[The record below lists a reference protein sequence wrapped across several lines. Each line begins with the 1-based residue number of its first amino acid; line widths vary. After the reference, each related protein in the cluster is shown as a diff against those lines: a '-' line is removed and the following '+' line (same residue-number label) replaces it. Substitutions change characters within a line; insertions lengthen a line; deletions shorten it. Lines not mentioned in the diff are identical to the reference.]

1 MKKIIRRRVLVL
13 AISFAVIA
21 IGQIAYDHLI
31 LISVLSNGTAPSYN
45 FINVLLIN
53 IASGF
58 FGGLVAGFTLNY
70 IDSKFRGK
78 PFYYG
83 LAIIIT
89 MFLAVW
95 AIQNIILAIEITES
109 KELTFNWQ
117 VNAADIKDMM
127 FWTFMVLLGYFFL
140 QMSNKFGPGNLMPIF
155 LGKYDKPFDEK
166 RIFMLL
172 DLKSSTTIAENLG
185 NIEYHQFLKKI
196 FSDVTNPIMDAGGEI
211 YQYVGDEIVISWPV
225 GKEKNHLKYA
235 ECFFSI
241 QSFLES
247 KKQNYLKDFGQEPVF
262 KAGAHLGEVTAGEIG
277 VIKRDITYSG
287 DILNTAARIQGLCN
301 ELESKFLISD
311 DLFRFST
318 GISDEYSINVLGTIP
333 LRGKTENLQLID
345 VSKKNHYK
353 YHSNRFQKK

>member
-1 MKKIIRRRVLVL
+1 MLVL
-13 AISFAVIA
+13 ALSFAVIA
-21 IGQIAYDHLI
+21 VGQVAYDHLI
-31 LISVLSNGTAPSYN
+31 LISVLSNGTAPSYD

-83 LAIIIT
+83 LAIIIA

-95 AIQNIILAIEITES
+95 AIQNVILAIDINETKQLS
-109 KELTFNWQ
+109 FNWQ
-117 VNAADIKDMM
+117 VNAADVKDMI

-185 NIEYHQFLKKI
+185 NIKYHQFLKKV
-196 FSDVTNPIMDAGGEI
+196 FSDVTNPILDAGGEI

-225 GKEKNHLKYA
+225 NKEGNRLNYA
-235 ECFFSI
+235 KCFFNIST
-241 QSFLES
+241 
-247 KKQNYLKDFGQEPVF
+247 YLKDNKQYYLKEFGVRPTF
-262 KAGAHLGEVTAGEIG
+262 KAGAHIGTVTAGEIG

-287 DILNTAARIQGLCN
+287 DILNTAARIQRLCN
-301 ELESKFLISD
+301 ELGSRLLISKE
-311 DLFRFST
+311 LFRFST

-333 LRGKTENLQLID
+333 LRGKTEDLQLID
-345 VSKKNHYK
+345 VSKK
-353 YHSNRFQKK
+353 